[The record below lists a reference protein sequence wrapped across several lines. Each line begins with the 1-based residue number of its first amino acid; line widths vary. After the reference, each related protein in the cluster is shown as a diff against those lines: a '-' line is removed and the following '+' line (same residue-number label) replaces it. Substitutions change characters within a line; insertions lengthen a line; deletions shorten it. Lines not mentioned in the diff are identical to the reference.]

1 MEHMTEKE
9 LEQLKSLQA
18 KQKRVQRANEDFMK
32 EADARKEELLSRWN
46 AQDKWTKL
54 AQRIGTDV
62 DTLYRWVSSEKQIA
76 FFKNSNMQHQVS
88 DRQSTD
94 A

>member
-1 MEHMTEKE
+1 MTEKE
-9 LEQLKSLQA
+9 LEQLKALQA

-32 EADARKEELLSRWN
+32 EADARKEELLSRWG
-46 AQDKWTKL
+46 AQNKWAKL
-54 AQRIGTDV
+54 AQKIGTDE
-62 DTLYRWVSSEKQIA
+62 DSLYRWVSSEKQIA

-88 DRQSTD
+88 DRQNSE